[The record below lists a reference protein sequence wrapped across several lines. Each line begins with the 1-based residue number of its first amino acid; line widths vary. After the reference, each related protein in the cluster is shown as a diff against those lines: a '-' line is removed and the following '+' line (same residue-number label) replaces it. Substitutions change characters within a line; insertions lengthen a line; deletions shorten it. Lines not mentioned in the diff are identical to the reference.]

1 MFISDII
8 NNKNCH
14 FKQDFFLVLVMLKYM
29 LLYIYCEMISAITLF
44 KSLMQPFKTKYIEI
58 KYQLI
63 ADNKYNF
70 ISDYVQ
76 KSIFDIKFID
86 ICKDL

>member
-1 MFISDII
+1 
-8 NNKNCH
+8 
-14 FKQDFFLVLVMLKYM
+14 
-29 LLYIYCEMISAITLF
+29 
-44 KSLMQPFKTKYIEI
+44 MQPFKTKYIEI